1 MGAGGGVPLG
11 AMEGW
16 RTLGEGRALWPWA
29 VGRLVVTSPEG
40 LLDLQARA
48 QQGML
53 PQHFS
58 LKKFF

>member
-1 MGAGGGVPLG
+1 MGAGGGATGGHGGVEDTG
-11 AMEGW
+11 G
-16 RTLGEGRALWPWA
+16 GEGTLT
-29 VGRLVVTSPEG
+29 VGRLVVASPEG

-58 LKKFF
+58 